1 LVQNFISKNQPV
13 RMRHIEEAFYGFAGH
28 LESAAMLEICRF
40 KRINSVFRWFNQVG
54 LAVFK

>member
-1 LVQNFISKNQPV
+1 
-13 RMRHIEEAFYGFAGH
+13 MRHIEEAFYGFAGH
-28 LESAAMLEICRF
+28 LESATMLEICRF